1 MRKKREGQKKNPKK
15 RSTKEAKQESAKKK
29 MKGSTRRPKE
39 ELNDDSIEV
48 KIEIGD
54 EMVEF
59 DLKQDK
65 FDAVIPEEGHSS
77 RRGGI
82 VEDVGSSLGDIG
94 GDHFEPEPSPGSLGD
109 IGDHYERDH
118 FELEPAKEV
127 GGEERRIYS
136 DNDVA
141 DVADIVD
148 VESKITTRSSKTQLG
163 NVGEEDPSAALK
175 AEEVGESFERI
186 GSQSVV
192 GNSTTEEKKKI
203 VRDENQEKQKDE
215 QRFSKKTYTESAQ
228 YYPTPS

>member
-1 MRKKREGQKKNPKK
+1 MRKKREDQKKNLKK
-15 RSTKEAKQESAKKK
+15 GERSKQDSAKKEK
-29 MKGSTRRPKE
+29 RRPKG
-39 ELNDDSIEV
+39 ELNDDSLAI
-48 KIEIGD
+48 KIETKEGIGR
-54 EMVEF
+54 VEF
-59 DLKQDK
+59 DLKPGK
-65 FDAVIPEEGHSS
+65 FEAVIPEEGHCSS
-77 RRGGI
+77 DSI
-82 VEDVGSSLGDIG
+82 AEDVESSLGDIG
-94 GDHFEPEPSPGSLGD
+94 G
-109 IGDHYERDH
+109 HYERDH